1 MNHLRYCESN
11 VRAGCG
17 NHFAENR
24 SRECVR
30 RVVLLLF
37 AVALMAAI
45 SCSAPDKP
53 AGPETVTTA
62 SGVATVRIPAGTFA
76 MGDPSG
82 EIDAEFVR
90 QVTVNAFYMD
100 VYEVT
105 QGEYERVMGD
115 NPSRWTDPDAPVEQ
129 VRWSDAVRYCNAR
142 SELEGLT
149 VAYDTG
155 TWTCDFTANG
165 YRLPTEAEW
174 EYAARGGTTSTFF
187 FGPDDGKMDLYAWTK
202 SNAGRR
208 THPVGKKLPNAWG
221 LYDMYGNV
229 WEWCHDLYAP
239 DGYETSGIDN
249 PTGPAEGDT
258 RIVRGGS
265 WDTAP
270 AKCSSTFRYSEN
282 PGYADVCF
290 GYDVYGF
297 RPVRNAEE

>member
-1 MNHLRYCESN
+1 MGTGSMILLRHREGLVLHPGGS
-11 VRAGCG
+11 
-17 NHFAENR
+17 R
-24 SRECVR
+24 SRVTEVTCV
-30 RVVLLLF
+30 
-37 AVALMAAI
+37 VALLMATG
-45 SCSAPDKP
+45 CSAPEK
-53 AGPETVTTA
+53 AAAPEPVTTA
-62 SGVATVRIPAGTFA
+62 SGVATVLIPADTFA

-82 EIDAEFVR
+82 EIDADLVR
-90 QVTVNAFYMD
+90 QVTVDAFHID

-105 QGEYERVMGD
+105 QREYERVMGD
-115 NPSRWTDPDAPVEQ
+115 NPSRWLDPDAPVEQ

-149 VAYDTG
+149 PAYNTE
-155 TWTCDFTANG
+155 TWACDFTADG

-174 EYAARGGTTSTFF
+174 EYAARAGTASTFF
-187 FGPDDGKMDLYAWTK
+187 FGPDDAKMDLYAWTK
-202 SNAGRR
+202 ANAGRR
-208 THPVGKKLPNAWG
+208 PHPAGKKLPNAWG

-239 DGYETSGIDN
+239 DAYETSGTHN
-249 PTGPAEGDT
+249 PTGPAQGDT

-297 RPVRNAEE
+297 RPVRKADE